1 MIKAKPE
8 TYIMNQW
15 NMQEV
20 SYLSHGIISMR
31 SKLFIS
37 PINFAIKLKLASRNA
52 RGLNSE
58 ENELLSN

>member
-1 MIKAKPE
+1 
-8 TYIMNQW
+8 MNQW

-52 RGLNSE
+52 RGLNSK